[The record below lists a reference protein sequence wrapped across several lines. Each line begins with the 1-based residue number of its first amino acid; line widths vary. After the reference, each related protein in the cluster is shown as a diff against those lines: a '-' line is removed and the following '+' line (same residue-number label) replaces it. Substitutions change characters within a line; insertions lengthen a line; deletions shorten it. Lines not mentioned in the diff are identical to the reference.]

1 MDAHVK
7 RETLAMIKLQTSI
20 QEQMIEL
27 EKNKDDLIKLSN
39 KYTKACTFLMN
50 NQTHRAGLQCEVMDD
65 IVQLMDPNIHSDKA
79 QNHHELKENN
89 NNIKETD
96 KLINNYRFQ
105 SNQTM
110 IDIQSKQTEFN
121 VGTCNLNK
129 STSEMLTLLMFDSH
143 KHTAQ
148 LEHQKAQSR
157 QAFPHKATSRE
168 QNSAKKS
175 IFGSREENENNYL
188 V

>member
-7 RETLAMIKLQTSI
+7 RETHAMIKLQTSI

-27 EKNKDDLIKLSN
+27 EKNKDDLIKLYN
-39 KYTKACTFLMN
+39 KYTKACVRVMTN
-50 NQTHRAGLQCEVMDD
+50 ETYRAGLQCELMDD
-65 IVQLMDPNIHSDKA
+65 IVQLMNPKIHSDKA
-79 QNHHELKENN
+79 PNHHQLKGDNN
-89 NNIKETD
+89 DIKETD
-96 KLINNYRFQ
+96 KLINKFRAE

-110 IDIQSKQTEFN
+110 IDIHSKQTEFN

-129 STSEMLTLLMFDSH
+129 STSEMLSTLMLDSH

-157 QAFPHKATSRE
+157 QAFPHQATSRE
-168 QNSAKKS
+168 QNQDEKS
-175 IFGSREENENNYL
+175 IFSLREENENNYL